1 MIKSN
6 IGYVYLINEVDTNNF
21 KIGISK
27 KPANEERIKNL
38 QTGNH
43 NQLELIFEV
52 KSKCYTTL
60 EKTLHRT
67 FKYNNIR
74 GEWFEFPNQETIINE
89 IIKINGTLEMIMEQ
103 STFNKS
109 FM

>member
-6 IGYVYLINEVDTNNF
+6 TGYVYLINELNTNNY

-27 KPANEERIKNL
+27 KPASEGRIKNL

-43 NQLELIFEV
+43 NELVIIYEI

-60 EKTLHRT
+60 EKALHRG
-67 FKYNNIR
+67 YSHNHLR
-74 GEWFEFPNQETIINE
+74 GEWFNLDDPDTIIKE
-89 IIKINGTLEMIMEQ
+89 IIKTNNNLELLLEK
-103 STFNKS
+103 STYL
-109 FM
+109 

>member
-6 IGYVYLINEVDTNNF
+6 TGYVYLINELNTNNY

-27 KPANEERIKNL
+27 KPSLIERIKNL

-43 NQLELIFEV
+43 NDLSLIFEI

-74 GEWFEFPNQETIINE
+74 GEWFEFRDENLIISE
-89 IIKINGTLEMIMEQ
+89 IRKINGNLEILLEIQ
-103 STFNKS
+103 HS
-109 FM
+109 FI

>member
-6 IGYVYLINEVDTNNF
+6 TGYVYLINELNTNNY

-27 KPANEERIKNL
+27 KPTSEGRIKNL

-43 NQLELIFEV
+43 NELITIYEI

-67 FKYNNIR
+67 FKYEHLR
-74 GEWFEFPNQETIINE
+74 GEWFELKNPDVIIEE
-89 IIKINGTLEMIMEQ
+89 INKINNNLELLLENM
-103 STFNKS
+103 TYL
-109 FM
+109 

>member
-6 IGYVYLINEVDTNNF
+6 IGYVYLINELNTNNY

-27 KPANEERIKNL
+27 KPASEERIKNL

-43 NQLELIFEV
+43 NDLSLIFEI

-74 GEWFEFPNQETIINE
+74 GEWFEFPNNKTIIDE
-89 IIKINGTLEMIMEQ
+89 IIKVNQNLEILLEQ
-103 STFNKS
+103 STYNS
-109 FM
+109 F

>member
-6 IGYVYLINEVDTNNF
+6 IGYVYLINELNTNNY

-27 KPANEERIKNL
+27 KPASEGRIKNL

-43 NQLELIFEV
+43 NELVIIYEL
-52 KSKCYTTL
+52 KSKCCATL

-67 FKYNNIR
+67 FKYEHLR
-74 GEWFEFPNQETIINE
+74 GEWFNLENYDVIIKE
-89 IIKINGTLEMIMEQ
+89 IIKINNNLEQLLEE
-103 STFNKS
+103 STYL
-109 FM
+109 

>member
-6 IGYVYLINEVDTNNF
+6 TGYVYLINEVNTNNY

-27 KPANEERIKNL
+27 NPANEGRIKNL

-43 NQLELIFEV
+43 NELVIVYEI
-52 KSKCYTTL
+52 KSKCYTSL

-67 FKYNNIR
+67 FTYNHLR
-74 GEWFEFPNQETIINE
+74 GEWFNFPDTTPDTIIQE
-89 IIKINGTLEMIMEQ
+89 IIRTNNNLELLLENM
-103 STFNKS
+103 TYL
-109 FM
+109 